1 MCSLAAQSLS
11 SLSLFSPTASNESS
25 ERHIMST
32 EPRMDSRIP
41 AESERPVLEQ
51 HLVEESFA
59 EVVDTDQTHTDS
71 FFATD
76 LTKELYTRTGDLWT
90 IIIHNDAVTPY
101 DFVIHILGDLFL
113 LSEEL
118 ADHVAWTAHT
128 KGEAVVVV
136 RPRSEAEKLVKVAHG
151 RARLVSYPL
160 TFTVE
165 QD

>member
-1 MCSLAAQSLS
+1 
-11 SLSLFSPTASNESS
+11 
-25 ERHIMST
+25 
-32 EPRMDSRIP
+32 MDSRIP
-41 AESERPVLEQ
+41 AESDHSVLEQ
-51 HLVEESFA
+51 HLLEESFA
-59 EVVDTDQTHTDS
+59 EVIHTEQTQTDS
-71 FFATD
+71 LFTTD
-76 LTKELYTRTGDLWT
+76 PAKEVLTSTGDLWT
-90 IIIHNDAVTPY
+90 IIIHNDEVTPY
-101 DFVIHILGDLFL
+101 DFVILILGDLFM

-165 QD
+165 RD